1 LLHPRGGYNVSLL
14 HGSASQ
20 SAGRNGMSADT
31 YEVYAIKYATRNAQR
46 RDHFIGGDPHD
57 APMPMDYFVWLI
69 RNAARTI
76 VVDTGFTR
84 EVGEAR
90 KRTFL
95 RAPAEGLALMN
106 VKAADVKDVIITHMH
121 YDHVGTFQDFPQA
134 QFHLQDD
141 EMTFATGR
149 HMRHTRFRHSIEVE
163 DVVGMVRLVFGDRV
177 TFHRGDTDLAPGV
190 SLHHIGGHTPGLQ
203 CVRVMTQRGW
213 VVLASDATHY
223 YEHFEMDR
231 CFPTVF
237 NIGDTLEGYAILRR
251 LAATPRHIIP
261 GHDPL
266 VMQRY
271 PAVSK
276 ALDGI
281 AVRLDVAPRE

>member
-1 LLHPRGGYNVSLL
+1 
-14 HGSASQ
+14 
-20 SAGRNGMSADT
+20 MT
-31 YEVYAIKYATRNAQR
+31 EEIYEVFAIKYATRDAR
-46 RDHFIGGDPHD
+46 RSDHFVGGDPHD

-69 RNAARTI
+69 RNNARTV

-95 RAPAEGLALMN
+95 RSPAEGLALMD
-106 VKAADVKDVIITHMH
+106 VKAAEVKDVIITHMH
-121 YDHVGTFQDFPQA
+121 YDHVGTFHDFPKA
-134 QFHLQDD
+134 QFHLQDE
-141 EMTFATGR
+141 EMAFATGR
-149 HMRHTRFRHSIEVE
+149 QMRHTRFRHSIEVE
-163 DVVGMVRLVFGDRV
+163 NVVGMVRLLFGDRV
-177 TFHRGDTDLAPGV
+177 TFHRGDEELAPGI
-190 SLHHIGGHTPGLQ
+190 SMHHIGGHTPGLQ
-203 CVRVMTQRGW
+203 SVRVRTKRGW

-223 YEHFEMDR
+223 YEHIEKDR
-231 CFPTVF
+231 CFVTVY
-237 NIGDTLEGYAILRR
+237 NIGDTLEGYTKLRR
-251 LAATPRHIIP
+251 LAASEQHIVP

-281 AVRLDVAPRE
+281 AVRLDVEPVQ